1 MSRHRLSI
9 SGTWPARNVY
19 RVPTNESRCIF
30 RIHDAAPRTLTKLI
44 VTASKVQ
51 DVCRFLAGKIDSAWD
66 AEGEGGRGSIAGSN
80 VTTPP
85 LRPIAAPIEFF
96 RQ

>member
-19 RVPTNESRCIF
+19 RAPTNESRCIF

-51 DVCRFLAGKIDSAWD
+51 DVCRFLAGKSIPRM
-66 AEGEGGRGSIAGSN
+66 GRGGGGRSRVDRG
-80 VTTPP
+80 VKC
-85 LRPIAAPIEFF
+85 
-96 RQ
+96 